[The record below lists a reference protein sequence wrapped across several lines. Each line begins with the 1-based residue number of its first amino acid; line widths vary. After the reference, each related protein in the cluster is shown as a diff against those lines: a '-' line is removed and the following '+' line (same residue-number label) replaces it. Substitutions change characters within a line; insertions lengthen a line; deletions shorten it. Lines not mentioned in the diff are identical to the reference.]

1 MRGAVLRRKAEDKDP
16 RQISPARYYLR
27 TLKPDSIQPDFQE
40 FRKILVPSR
49 NNKMKQDEILGQKF
63 QATLA
68 PLNGNFARHI
78 DSEESYLK
86 SRMNHLRKNLTPY
99 NP

>member
-40 FRKILVPSR
+40 FRKILVPSVS
-49 NNKMKQDEILGQKF
+49 QKF